1 MPREMRTR
9 QTYFLQ
15 RNRKL
20 TDERH
25 QSGADQGCAELLV
38 QAKELEE
45 EKGGRSAHGG
55 NNKRKRIVNC
65 RIFSVRELS
74 IDFTDESRHFDECN
88 TPGAMRRS
96 DDRGK
101 TKSD

>member
-45 EKGGRSAHGG
+45 EKGGGSAHGG
-55 NNKRKRIVNC
+55 NNKRQRIVHC
-65 RIFSVRELS
+65 RVFSVRKLS
-74 IDFTDESRHFDECN
+74 IYFSNEARHIFTRFCVRN
-88 TPGAMRRS
+88 LL
-96 DDRGK
+96 
-101 TKSD
+101 